1 MNQDYTNREIDE
13 MQKDIR
19 ETLGRIEAQTT
30 KTNGRVNVLEKWM
43 WMVLGA
49 LSIISW
55 LIAAKLLNLSLIV
68 AK

>member
-13 MQKDIR
+13 MQKDIKDS
-19 ETLGRIEAQTT
+19 LNRIENQTI
-30 KTNGRVNVLEKWM
+30 KTNGRVSVLEKWM

-49 LSIISW
+49 LTIISW
-55 LIAAKLLNLSLIV
+55 LLAAKLLNLSVIV